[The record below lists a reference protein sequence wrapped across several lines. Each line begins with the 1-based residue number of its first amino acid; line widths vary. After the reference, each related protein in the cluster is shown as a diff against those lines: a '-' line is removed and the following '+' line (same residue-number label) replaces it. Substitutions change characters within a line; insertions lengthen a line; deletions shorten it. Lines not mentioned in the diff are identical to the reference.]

1 MPASSLLSW
10 KSNYA
15 CVVKGTC
22 SLVQPVIE
30 MKHFSDSESHR
41 EETDVRQNLDSI
53 QHQFTL
59 SSTLMLWQAFF
70 LVGKILVT
78 TFPSAQS
85 LSIPHQLQTK
95 KFLDLFHPRISKHS
109 LHIVQESLHQDMARP
124 VRWAVI
130 KQSPVFILCIQLL
143 HGSTQVNY
151 LQPPPQTEE
160 APLLQLLQSHLQR
173 WKLNYV
179 AYCAQKN
186 WPAGHSLKRRRDLCY
201 LWGTFD
207 SAVTC
212 IGDSY

>member
-1 MPASSLLSW
+1 MSDRTLTQYSTNSPCQAHWCCDKHSFWLGKSLLQLFHQHNLCQFLI
-10 KSNYA
+10 NY
-15 CVVKGTC
+15 K
-22 SLVQPVIE
+22 QKE
-30 MKHFSDSESHR
+30 
-41 EETDVRQNLDSI
+41 
-53 QHQFTL
+53 
-59 SSTLMLWQAFF
+59 
-70 LVGKILVT
+70 
-78 TFPSAQS
+78 
-85 LSIPHQLQTK
+85 
-95 KFLDLFHPRISKHS
+95 FLDLFHPRISKHS

-173 WKLNYV
+173 WQLNYV
-179 AYCAQKN
+179 ENCAQKN

-201 LWGTFD
+201 RWGTFD
-207 SAVTC
+207 SDVTC

>member
-1 MPASSLLSW
+1 MQLVQFLFPQLWCFTPAVQPAENSVIHCQHHHQYLHASSLLSW
-10 KSNYA
+10 KSIYA

-22 SLVQPVIE
+22 SPVQPVIE
-30 MKHFSDSESHR
+30 MKHFFDSESHR

-59 SSTLMLWQAFF
+59 SSTLMLRQALF

-95 KFLDLFHPRISKHS
+95 IIPGSFSSKNKQALPS
-109 LHIVQESLHQDMARP
+109 YCSRSLHQDMARP

-160 APLLQLLQSHLQR
+160 APLLQLL
-173 WKLNYV
+173 
-179 AYCAQKN
+179 
-186 WPAGHSLKRRRDLCY
+186 
-201 LWGTFD
+201 
-207 SAVTC
+207 
-212 IGDSY
+212 